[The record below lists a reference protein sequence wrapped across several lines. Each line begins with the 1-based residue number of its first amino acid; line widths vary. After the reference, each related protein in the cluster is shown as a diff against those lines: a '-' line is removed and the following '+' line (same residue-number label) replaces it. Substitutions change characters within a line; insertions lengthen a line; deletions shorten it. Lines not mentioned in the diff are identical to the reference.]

1 MGTGWSHLWR
11 EFRISPLAQF
21 GAAMVVLLV
30 VCVAFAPWIAPHDP
44 EDFNLRDRNKPP
56 AFLEGGEWTYPLG
69 TDAHGRDV
77 LSRIIHGAR
86 VSLATRDRRGRD
98 CGRHRGDSRHGRGL
112 LRRRVGYVD
121 HALRRRAA
129 LDTTH
134 IDGAAGGGDPGPK
147 ITNIILVM
155 GGVGWIWHA
164 RIVRGNALRIREEQ
178 YVLAATN
185 VGTTRVGIM
194 WRHVLPNLLAPVLV
208 TATMQI
214 GYMVILESGLSF
226 FGITGTTL
234 SWGWDISAGRKYL
247 ASAWWI
253 ASFPGFA
260 IFFTV
265 LSFQPARRLP
275 ARCRRPPRKARER
288 GLSPDWT
295 RSQRLPYGTSR
306 TRSARCHGALLCAAN
321 SPTQP
326 VRPRKPPDAVPLH
339 VDVCVESPSPTRT
352 PRALRRRSG
361 DSPLRSDAMR

>member
-1 MGTGWSHLWR
+1 MGTGWLHLWR
-11 EFRISPLAQF
+11 EFRTSPLAQF
-21 GAAMVVLLV
+21 GAAMVLLLV
-30 VCVAFAPWIAPHDP
+30 ICVAFAPWIAPHDP

-56 AFLEGGEWTYPLG
+56 AFLESGNWTYPLG

-86 VSLATRDRRGRD
+86 VSLATATAGVAIAVVIGVTLGMFAGFFGGVWDTLIMRFVDV
-98 CGRHRGDSRHGRGL
+98 L
-112 LRRRVGYVD
+112 LSIPLILM
-121 HALRRRAA
+121 ALLVVAI
-129 LDTTH
+129 L
-134 IDGAAGGGDPGPK
+134 GPK

-265 LSFQPARRLP
+265 LSFNLLGDFLRDVVDPHGRHV
-275 ARCRRPPRKARER
+275 
-288 GLSPDWT
+288 
-295 RSQRLPYGTSR
+295 
-306 TRSARCHGALLCAAN
+306 SAG
-321 SPTQP
+321 
-326 VRPRKPPDAVPLH
+326 
-339 VDVCVESPSPTRT
+339 
-352 PRALRRRSG
+352 
-361 DSPLRSDAMR
+361 